1 MGGAGILYWLHMSRR
16 RTQRA
21 VRWMIPPALA
31 AALLA
36 GGIAAYRY
44 ARPVVTVTE
53 VVRGPVVQ
61 AFYATG
67 TLSPVREHPVKAP
80 VEGTLERLDDAPDV
94 AVIDKGSRVRKGQPL
109 MRVVN
114 QERELMA
121 RRAEAELEEKRARA
135 DAQTSPV
142 LGEYDARL
150 KGTLELLDIA
160 RAEQRRILKAL
171 ETRSSTQADLDRA

>member
-1 MGGAGILYWLHMSRR
+1 M
-16 RTQRA
+16 
-21 VRWMIPPALA
+21 PARSGPA

-109 MRVVN
+109 IEN
-114 QERELMA
+114 AHSLS
-121 RRAEAELEEKRARA
+121 L
-135 DAQTSPV
+135 
-142 LGEYDARL
+142 LGI
-150 KGTLELLDIA
+150 TH
-160 RAEQRRILKAL
+160 RRITFLLPAPPANASAQSL
-171 ETRSSTQADLDRA
+171 MFASPRSPARSCD